1 MTLSNETQIKLSV
14 FRRAFNNEV
23 IFIRAAFVVI
33 VVSLI
38 GYAFWISKNKYTA
51 TAEVV
56 KTAFFERD
64 KIIEKSILAD
74 TSKSIP
80 VAKLREQYFA
90 IAEIKKSYL
99 FMAQRFNS
107 YGYAFTIFFA
117 FSSIL
122 SGILGF
128 LLIKKG
134 WDSTDSFYLKASF
147 LIVFFCSTLFGIL
160 PNVFS
165 TKENAKNNLNKYNY
179 FSGLQLDIYDLIKDN
194 RGFIQRNTS
203 ASLDS
208 LNLTISSITKSMK
221 DNQDLYFDTFIDKV
235 PTDVKPLK

>member
-1 MTLSNETQIKLSV
+1 MITQTKIKMKLSI
-14 FRRAFNNEV
+14 FRKAFNADVN
-23 IFIRAAFVVI
+23 FIRVLFVV
-33 VVSLI
+33 VTVGLI
-38 GYAFWISKNKYTA
+38 GLAFRESKNKYTK
-51 TAEVV
+51 TAEVI
-56 KTAFFERD
+56 KSAFYERD
-64 KIIEKSILAD
+64 CIIERSIMSD
-74 TSKSIP
+74 TTRSVP
-80 VAKLREQYFA
+80 VTKLREQYFA
-90 IAEIKKSYL
+90 IAAIKKSYL
-99 FMAQRFNS
+99 FIAQRFNS

-117 FSSIL
+117 VASIL

-134 WDSTDSFYLKASF
+134 WDATENFYLKASF

-160 PNVFS
+160 PNVFG

-194 RGFIQRNTS
+194 KGFIKRNTA

-221 DNQDLYFDTFIDKV
+221 ENQDLYFDTFIDKV

>member
-1 MTLSNETQIKLSV
+1 MQNSYKLKLSI
-14 FRRAFNNEV
+14 FKKAFNYDINTIRV
-23 IFIRAAFVVI
+23 LYVVLTVCFIG
-33 VVSLI
+33 L
-38 GYAFWISKNKYTA
+38 AFWVSKNKYTE
-51 TAEVV
+51 TAEIV
-56 KTAFFERD
+56 KKTFYNRD
-64 KIIEKSILAD
+64 SIIQQSILAD

-80 VAKLREQYFA
+80 VQKLREQYFA

-107 YGYAFTIFFA
+107 YGYAFAIFFA
-117 FSSIL
+117 ISSIL

-134 WDSTDSFYLKASF
+134 WDATDSFYLKSSF
-147 LIVFFCSTLFGIL
+147 LIIFFCTTLFGIL
-160 PNVFS
+160 PNVFN

-194 RGFIQRNTS
+194 KGFIKRNTA
-203 ASLDS
+203 ASTDS
-208 LNLTISSITKSMK
+208 LNLTISSINKSIK